1 MLMNKKLLYTAPE
14 AEAFVI
20 QSEGVVCAST
30 DSITIVDWEDDGQ
43 PLAF

>member
-1 MLMNKKLLYTAPE
+1 MNKKLLYTAPE

-30 DSITIVDWEDDGQ
+30 DSLAITPVDDGQ
-43 PLAF
+43 DFPLVF